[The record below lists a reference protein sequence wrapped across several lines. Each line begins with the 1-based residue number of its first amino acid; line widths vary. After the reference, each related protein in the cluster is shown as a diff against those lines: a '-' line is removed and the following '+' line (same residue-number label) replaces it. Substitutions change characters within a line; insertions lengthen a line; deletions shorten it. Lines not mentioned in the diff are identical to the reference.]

1 MTLNISQLEII
12 LENIRF
18 ELNLKNNH
26 VKFMYG
32 IEIIATGVENIF
44 INKNYY
50 EKYHLVL
57 IL

>member
-32 IEIIATGVENIF
+32 IEIIETGSR
-44 INKNYY
+44 
-50 EKYHLVL
+50 KY
-57 IL
+57 IY